1 VSAAGP
7 HVLVVGRPWELTAG
21 IADRFG
27 ADRPAPRVGSVDATT
42 YSGERGTSSR
52 DAAILE
58 HARRAVQAN
67 GPVDTLVLDASGDL
81 EADLVAVDPEEARR
95 GLLATGDAVAWCRS
109 VGALGMHERGQGVVV
124 IVGTDDAYHS
134 ERGGAIRS
142 AAQAGLRG
150 FVRGLGV
157 EWAPSGVRV
166 VGIAYSGPDG
176 APRTRPS
183 ARRTP
188 PIGRHPTV
196 SEIAEAVHFI
206 AGPDASYIV
215 AETLRVDGGYAAYQM
230 F

>member
-1 VSAAGP
+1 VSAAAP
-7 HVLVVGRPWELTAG
+7 HVLVVGRLSELTAA
-21 IADRFG
+21 IADRFS
-27 ADRPAPRVGSVDATT
+27 ADRPAPRVASVDATT
-42 YSGERGTSSR
+42 YSGEIDTGSR
-52 DAAILE
+52 SAAILE
-58 HARRAVQAN
+58 HARRAVEGN
-67 GPVDTLVLDASGDL
+67 GPVDTLVLDASGGL
-81 EADLVAVDPEEARR
+81 EADLLGVDLEDAQRE
-95 GLLATGDAVAWCRS
+95 LLATGDAVGWCQA
-109 VGALGMHERGQGVVV
+109 VGTLGMRDRGQGVVV

-142 AAQAGLRG
+142 AAQAGVRG

-166 VGIAYSGPDG
+166 VGVAYSGPDG
-176 APRTRPS
+176 ARRTRSS

-188 PIGRHPTV
+188 PIGRHPNV